1 MKPQPKNDKQLDI
14 LEQQTDIQ
22 KLSAELELFIV
33 KATGKNIS
41 AMMQN
46 VNGNIAPKDHL
57 DVQRTLDLAK
67 KTAGIVP
74 YYPSQ
79 VIKEAEQKPERK
91 IVFEVIDANHKKP
104 TNPTTA

>member
-1 MKPQPKNDKQLDI
+1 MKAQPKNDKQLDV
-14 LEQQTDIQ
+14 LAQQTEIE

-74 YYPSQ
+74 YYPSMPKAADDGESNKSIQ
-79 VIKEAEQKPERK
+79 LEIIGVKAS
-91 IVFEVIDANHKKP
+91 NSN
-104 TNPTTA
+104 T

>member
-1 MKPQPKNDKQLDI
+1 MKTKPKNDKQLDI

-74 YYPSQ
+74 YYPTMPKVSDDGESNKSIQ
-79 VIKEAEQKPERK
+79 LEIIGVKAS
-91 IVFEVIDANHKKP
+91 NSN
-104 TNPTTA
+104 T

>member
-1 MKPQPKNDKQLDI
+1 MKPQPKNAKQLDI
-14 LEQQTDIQ
+14 LEQQTDMQ

-74 YYPSQ
+74 YYPTMPKTEDNGEGNKS
-79 VIKEAEQKPERK
+79 IKLEIIGVKSS
-91 IVFEVIDANHKKP
+91 NSN
-104 TNPTTA
+104 T

>member
-1 MKPQPKNDKQLDI
+1 MKSQPKNAQQLDI
-14 LEQQTDIQ
+14 LEQQTEIQ
-22 KLSAELELFIV
+22 KMSAELELFIV

-46 VNGNIAPKDHL
+46 INGNIAPKDHL

-74 YYPSQ
+74 YYPNQ
-79 VIKEAEQKPERK
+79 TAKEQNETAIKVINTPSVKN
-91 IVFEVIDANHKKP
+91 V
-104 TNPTTA
+104 